1 MCFFFVK
8 QMTAYE
14 MRISDW
20 SSDVCSS
27 SLHELR
33 QAMAVVNVVSEDQAS
48 RVAPQELLTNDEC
61 LCEPVRTG
69 LYCIAETHAP
79 TRAVPK
85 KMLEC
90 RDIARRGNDKNLT
103 NTGQHQRTDRVI
115 DHWLVVHRHQLLAD
129 RVKT

>member
-27 SLHELR
+27 DLHELR
-33 QAMAVVNVVSEDQAS
+33 QAMAVVNAVSEDQAS

-85 KMLEC
+85 KMPEC
-90 RDIARRGNDKNLT
+90 RAIARQGPDQNLT
-103 NTGQHQRTDRVI
+103 HPVTQPRPHPVQNT
-115 DHWLVVHRHQLLAD
+115 LLYVN
-129 RVKT
+129 RQPL